1 MLNAAQTHVYTD
13 FNGLAQLKNE
23 ARKETPEAIRAT
35 AKQFESLFVN
45 MVIKSMRE
53 AKLADGIFD
62 SDQSKFFQDMYDQ
75 QLSVHLSGESG
86 VGLADVIVKQ
96 LSKQQDPRSDENAKM
111 ALEDYLNSPSP
122 VRSIPVNRIKQASSG
137 EKFIPKSADSD
148 LFSGKDVEKMW
159 EGSSLKSGKKLPI
172 TSSAQFVTQLHS
184 YAKKA
189 ADELGIEPKVLLAQA
204 ALETGWGRS
213 VIKSKDGSSSN
224 NLFNIKA
231 GSQWQGKR
239 TNVSALEFEKG
250 IPKKKMSGF
259 RAYESYQDSFDDY
272 VKLLKNNPRYA
283 QAIKHAGNPQR
294 YMIELQKAGYATDPH
309 YADKVMRIYH
319 GDRIAKFAQEE
330 TLAMK

>member
-1 MLNAAQTHVYTD
+1 VLNAAQSPDYTD

-23 ARKETPEAIRAT
+23 ARKETPEAIKET

-75 QLSVHLSGESG
+75 QLAVHLSGENG
-86 VGLADVIVKQ
+86 VGLADVITRQ
-96 LSKQQDPRSDENAKM
+96 LSKQQGQGTESNENEKS
-111 ALEDYLNSPSP
+111 ALEDYLNNP
-122 VRSIPVNRIKQASSG
+122 VRSIPVNRVKHALSAT
-137 EKFIPKSADSD
+137 KSEPLTDSD
-148 LFSGKDVEKMW
+148 LFSGKEVEKMW
-159 EGSSLKSGKKLPI
+159 ENSSLNSGKNKPI
-172 TSSAQFVTQLHS
+172 TSSKQFVSQLHA
-184 YAKKA
+184 YAQKA
-189 ADELGIEPKVLLAQA
+189 AEELGIEPKVLLAQA

-213 VIKSKDGSSSN
+213 VIKSKDGSSSH

-239 TNVSALEFEKG
+239 TTVSSLEFEKG
-250 IPKKKMSGF
+250 IPQKKMSGF

-272 VKLLKNNPRYA
+272 VQLLKNNPRYA
-283 QAIKHAGNPQR
+283 QALKHAENPQR
-294 YMIELQKAGYATDPH
+294 YMLELQKAGYATDPH

-319 GDRIAKFAQEE
+319 GDSLSGVSSGQN
-330 TLAMK
+330 LALN